1 MKCQTGTDP
10 SGLDFT
16 LAGANCKENRGQ
28 MSKGNTWWLAKDEQ
42 YGVHLLLTTTKKFKC
57 SKLLQNINQKRLHSN
72 LVLIPYAAF
81 KAKTSCKNTETLCA
95 KNNFTKY
102 RK

>member
-28 MSKGNTWWLAKDEQ
+28 MSKGNT
-42 YGVHLLLTTTKKFKC
+42 
-57 SKLLQNINQKRLHSN
+57 
-72 LVLIPYAAF
+72 
-81 KAKTSCKNTETLCA
+81 
-95 KNNFTKY
+95 
-102 RK
+102 